1 VPICGVDLRLYTSL
15 SVFNVAKIFSKSNPL
30 KFYYLFANLHL
41 PSTGRT
47 VMLYLAIGLG
57 VLSVVLWFFVGFC
70 PSSQGAFE
78 RRTRTECLVA
88 QLVLIVPNIVIIRG
102 WDLHI
107 PTGYYIGYTI
117 AAIIAIATGLLW
129 PND

>member
-1 VPICGVDLRLYTSL
+1 
-15 SVFNVAKIFSKSNPL
+15 
-30 KFYYLFANLHL
+30 
-41 PSTGRT
+41 
-47 VMLYLAIGLG
+47 
-57 VLSVVLWFFVGFC
+57 
-70 PSSQGAFE
+70 
-78 RRTRTECLVA
+78 
-88 QLVLIVPNIVIIRG
+88 VLIVPNIVIIRG